1 MGKEKLIDAEIQLKI
16 KELLDKEAGMSC
28 RQISAQ
34 LGAQGIT
41 ISYPTIFRYMNKVKQ
56 QGIELA
62 AKDALL
68 NKAIINIV
76 GNIKMCDA
84 QMRKMVED
92 MKVTKT
98 FKISAIK
105 QLMEI
110 TRMVMDYERTARQ
123 IGGVVINQA
132 PGSQIQFVQDY
143 KIYLHDL
150 ESRGDITIL
159 NPMLKS
165 EGQPKPMT
173 LQAEVIDMV
182 QEIPGPLP
190 PISEEEAKE
199 EEKLEDDEEDGE
211 H

>member
-1 MGKEKLIDAEIQLKI
+1 
-16 KELLDKEAGMSC
+16 
-28 RQISAQ
+28 
-34 LGAQGIT
+34 
-41 ISYPTIFRYMNKVKQ
+41 
-56 QGIELA
+56 
-62 AKDALL
+62 
-68 NKAIINIV
+68 
-76 GNIKMCDA
+76 
-84 QMRKMVED
+84 MVED

-165 EGQPKPMT
+165 EGPKPVVVP
-173 LQAEVIDMV
+173 AEVACASDSAGSLLDIV
-182 QEIPGPLP
+182 PEVPLPLP

>member
-28 RQISAQ
+28 RQISLQ
-34 LGAQGIT
+34 LAEQGIT

-56 QGIELA
+56 QGIEVA

-68 NKAIINIV
+68 NKAIIDII

-98 FKISAIK
+98 FKISAIR

-165 EGQPKPMT
+165 EGQPNPIT
-173 LQAEVIDMV
+173 VPAEVVDIV
-182 QEIPGPLP
+182 PEVPLPLP